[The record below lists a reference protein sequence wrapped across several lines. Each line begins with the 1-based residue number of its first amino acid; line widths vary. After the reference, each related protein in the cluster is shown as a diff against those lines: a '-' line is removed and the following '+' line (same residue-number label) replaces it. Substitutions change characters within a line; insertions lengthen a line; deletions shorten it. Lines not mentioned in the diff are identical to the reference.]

1 MPLIQ
6 PILLDRDSP
15 IPLYFQIAQQ
25 IESAIEAGDIKPG
38 ETISSEFELAEL
50 LGVSRPTIRQAIQ
63 QLVLKG
69 YVVRR
74 RGIGT
79 VVIHRRIHRSASTSS
94 FFDALVASG
103 RQPRTQVLELTVEP
117 STADVASS
125 LQLSTGTA
133 VLAVTR
139 IRYADDEPVALM
151 SNRLPMDIFDH
162 MPTKAQLEDESL
174 YSLIRSR
181 GIEMDYANQEI
192 AARVS
197 TPKESQSLQ
206 SPRGAVLLTMSR
218 IAYDTSGRAIELGQH
233 VYLADRYSF
242 EMTLPVH

>member
-1 MPLIQ
+1 MKD
-6 PILLDRDSP
+6 PISLDRDSP

-25 IESAIEAGDIKPG
+25 IEAAIEGGDLKPG

-63 QLVLKG
+63 QLFLKG

-103 RQPRTQVLELTVEP
+103 RTPRTEVLSLTVEP
-117 STADVASS
+117 APNDVARA
-125 LQLSTGTA
+125 LLLSNGTL
-133 VLAVTR
+133 VLSVTR
-139 IRYADDEPVALM
+139 IRYADDEPIALM
-151 SNRLPMDIFDH
+151 MNHIPTDIFDSV
-162 MPTKAQLEDESL
+162 PTKAQLEGESL
-174 YSLIRSR
+174 YSLIRR
-181 GIEMDYANQEI
+181 HGIELDYANQEI
-192 AARVS
+192 AARVA
-197 TPKESQSLQ
+197 TPKESNALKST
-206 SPRGAVLLTMSR
+206 RGATLLTMSR
-218 IAYDTSGRAIELGQH
+218 TAYDTTGRAIELGRH

-242 EMTLPVH
+242 EMTLPIH